1 MTFTFL
7 QKEIE
12 TILLFATAPIYLT
25 IVGILQSKNLKILE
39 KVKRKETDAP
49 AKRELL
55 KKLRKLKFMTP
66 VVMLIGLIIH
76 ILAYLLFGTEEI
88 RNGYFI
94 SIYIMYVIYSIIGL
108 INFWLKGAGILKD
121 IGDFNGLPGN

>member
-1 MTFTFL
+1 MVFIFL
-7 QKEIE
+7 KETIE
-12 TILLFATAPIYLT
+12 TILLFATAPVYFT

-39 KVKRKETDAP
+39 KIKRKQIDAQ

-55 KKLRKLKFMTP
+55 KKLKNLKFMTP
-66 VVMLIGLIIH
+66 VFMMIGFTVH
-76 ILAYLLFGTEEI
+76 VLAYLLFGMEEL
-88 RNGYFI
+88 RYAYFI
-94 SIYIMYVIYSIIGL
+94 SISIMYVIYTLIAL